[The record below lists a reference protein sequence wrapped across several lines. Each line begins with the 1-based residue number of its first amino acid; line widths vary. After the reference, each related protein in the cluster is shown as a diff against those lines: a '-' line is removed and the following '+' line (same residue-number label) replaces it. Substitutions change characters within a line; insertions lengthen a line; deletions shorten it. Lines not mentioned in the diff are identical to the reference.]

1 MLPPRTPAALLWDM
15 DGTLVDTEPYWIEA
29 EHTLVEQAG
38 GRWSEHLA
46 TQLVGQDLSVSAE
59 FIRANSP
66 ITLGPAEIVEALLDL
81 VIDRVERHI
90 PWRPGARE
98 LLLSASE
105 AGIPTAL
112 VTMSWTRLVEPIVAC
127 LPPGTFD
134 AVASGDVV
142 AHGKP
147 HPEPYLHA
155 ARALGVDPAE
165 CLAIEDSPTGVR
177 SATSAGVPT
186 LAVRHIV
193 DIPPM
198 PGALALTTLS
208 GVTVEDL
215 GVLRRRAA
223 ESFVTV

>member
-1 MLPPRTPAALLWDM
+1 M

-29 EHTLVEQAG
+29 EHRLVEQAG
-38 GRWSEHLA
+38 GRWTEQLA
-46 TQLVGQDLSVSAE
+46 TQLIGQDLYVSAA

-66 ITLGPAEIVEALLDL
+66 LTLGADEIIEALLDL
-81 VIDRVERHI
+81 VVERVERHI

-98 LLLSASE
+98 LLISAAQ

-112 VTMSWTRLVEPIVAC
+112 VTMSWTRLVEPIVSSLA
-127 LPPGTFD
+127 PGTFD
-134 AVASGDVV
+134 AIASGDVV

-155 ARALGVDPAE
+155 ARQLGVVPAD

-215 GVLRRRAA
+215 AVLRRRAA
-223 ESFVTV
+223 DSFLTV

>member
-1 MLPPRTPAALLWDM
+1 M

-29 EHTLVEQAG
+29 EHTLVEEAG
-38 GRWSEHLA
+38 GRWSEQLA
-46 TQLVGQDLSVSAE
+46 TQLVGQDLYVSAE

-66 ITLGPAEIVEALLDL
+66 ITLGPDEIIDALLDT
-81 VIDRVERHI
+81 VIARVQRDI

-98 LLLSASE
+98 LLLAGSA
-105 AGIPTAL
+105 AGMRMAL
-112 VTMSWTRLVEPIVAC
+112 VTMSWTRLVEPILAA
-127 LPPGTFD
+127 LPAGIFD

-155 ARALGVDPAE
+155 ARELSVDPAE

-198 PGALALTTLS
+198 PGALSLTSLS
-208 GVTVEDL
+208 GVAVEDL
-215 GVLRRRAA
+215 AVLRHRAA